1 MRETGRQL
9 IRQTETKTEKKEVT
23 ESVRVSE
30 RERVERDREG
40 KCVSQTDRDTE
51 RKTEIEREAGTQTDR
66 ATLTRMLAAGKG
78 RCLLKSERENGGG
91 WGGGERES
99 PLMKDRLSRKG
110 KEVNN
115 RNNTQAKENH
125 PHTFAFELKFAC
137 ISSLS
142 SGLFVCL
149 LAA

>member
-1 MRETGRQL
+1 M
-9 IRQTETKTEKKEVT
+9 
-23 ESVRVSE
+23 
-30 RERVERDREG
+30 
-40 KCVSQTDRDTE
+40 SQTDRDTE
-51 RKTEIEREAGTQTDR
+51 RKTETEREAGTQTDR

-91 WGGGERES
+91 GGGGGES

-115 RNNTQAKENH
+115 RNHTQAKENH

-137 ISSLS
+137 ISSQS